1 MTIITLK
8 RPIEHEGATYTTI
21 EVDEPTVGAIE
32 AMERAQAAGATSTG
46 ATVALL
52 AVDTGWPEGA
62 LRKLRA
68 SDFEAIGAALAP
80 FAPEPENGGPG
91 T

>member
-1 MTIITLK
+1 MTMITLK
-8 RPIEHEGATYTTI
+8 RPVEHEGKTYDTI

-32 AMERAQAAGATSTG
+32 AMERAQVAGATNTG
-46 ATVALL
+46 ATIALL
-52 AVDTGWPEGA
+52 AVDTGWPEEV
-62 LRKLRA
+62 LRKLRT

-80 FAPEPENGGPG
+80 FAPAPASGEAG